1 MGLIDK
7 MFPRASRMAKL
18 ESKIES
24 QSKILKSVEAYY
36 GAASYGQYSYVISL
50 PYDGEK
56 NLGEMGPPRQYYMDY
71 PRLRARS
78 WQSFIESDITQ
89 TVIKKFVMWV
99 VGTGLRLQCEPE
111 SEILRE
117 EGISLDSEAF
127 NESVERRWK
136 LWSNSKGASVSD
148 MMTLNSIAKEAKK
161 NAIIGGDVLVRL
173 KFTDEGLK
181 VQLIDGSHITQ
192 PIQANLDGR
201 IRHGVEVDENG
212 KHVAFYVRKPN
223 SIEHEKVLARTK
235 DGQEVAFLVYGM
247 RYRIDDTRGVPL
259 VSVVLE
265 TLSKLDRYKE
275 ATVGSAEER
284 AKIPYF
290 IEHDLGSTGE
300 NPLTDN
306 MARAFSGVGYD
317 NADGK
322 LPITDDGKRL
332 ADKVAATTN
341 KQTFNMP
348 PGSRIVSLDT
358 KNDLYFKEFYDTNIN
373 IICAALC
380 IPPDVARSMY
390 NSNFSA
396 SRAAL
401 KDWEHSL
408 KVERGDLTEQF
419 YGKVYDSWLFYQVFN
434 DKINAPGYVSA
445 YLRKDKIILDAYSC
459 ARFVGD
465 QVPHIDPYKE
475 AMAERLKLGETGKNI
490 PLTTVEDACERLDT
504 GDSDSIVKQYSEEMK
519 QSIDLGI
526 PMSNEPI
533 AVPANPDGL
542 NPNE

>member
-1 MGLIDK
+1 
-7 MFPRASRMAKL
+7 
-18 ESKIES
+18 
-24 QSKILKSVEAYY
+24 
-36 GAASYGQYSYVISL
+36 
-50 PYDGEK
+50 
-56 NLGEMGPPRQYYMDY
+56 
-71 PRLRARS
+71 
-78 WQSFIESDITQ
+78 
-89 TVIKKFVMWV
+89 
-99 VGTGLRLQCEPE
+99 
-111 SEILRE
+111 
-117 EGISLDSEAF
+117 
-127 NESVERRWK
+127 
-136 LWSNSKGASVSD
+136 

-173 KFTDEGLK
+173 KFTGEGLK
-181 VQLIDGSHITQ
+181 VQLIDGSHISQ

-201 IRHGVEVDENG
+201 IRHGVKIDENG
-212 KHVAFYVRKPN
+212 KHLSFFVRKPN
-223 SIEHEKVLARTK
+223 SIEHEEVLARTK

-290 IEHDLGSTGE
+290 IEHELGSTGE

-317 NADGK
+317 NEDGK
-322 LPITDDGKRL
+322 LPISDDGKRL
-332 ADKVAATTN
+332 ADRVAATTN

-348 PGSRIVSLDT
+348 PGSKIVSLDT

-408 KVERGDLTEQF
+408 KVERGDLSEQF
-419 YGKVYDSWLFYQVFN
+419 YSKVYNAWLFYQIFN
-434 DKINAPGYVSA
+434 DKIAAPGYVSA
-445 YLRKDKIILDAYSC
+445 YLRKDKIVIDSYSC

-475 AMAERLKLGETGKNI
+475 AMAERLKLGDLAKNI

-504 GDSDSIVKQYSEEMK
+504 GDSDSVIQQYSEELK
-519 QSIDLGI
+519 QSVELGI
-526 PMSNEPI
+526 PVSSEP
-533 AVPANPDGL
+533 VPPSGGTPPNPV
-542 NPNE
+542 NPSQSE